1 MSDPSSSDP
10 FDVVVI
16 GGGPGGYVAAI
27 RAAQLGLKTALI
39 EGRGSLGGTCLNVG
53 CIPSKALLHASEH
66 VAQAHHSF
74 ADWGIRLGKISVDLA
89 QMMTKK
95 DEVVEGL
102 TSGIELLLA
111 KNKVTYIQGWATLAG
126 EGRVS
131 VAGLDGKSSEVSA
144 RNIVIATGSEV
155 TPLPGVE
162 IDEKRILSSTGA
174 LSLEKVPNHLVIIG
188 AGVIGLE
195 LGSVWQRLGARVTV
209 VEFLDRICP
218 GMDNEIARQFRR
230 TLEGQGLSFR
240 LASGWSGPRPAV
252 RRSR

>member
-1 MSDPSSSDP
+1 MSEPSPSDP

-39 EGRGSLGGTCLNVG
+39 EGRGSLGGSCLNVG

-111 KNKVTYIQGWATLAG
+111 KNKVTYIQGWATLAA
-126 EGRVS
+126 EGLVS
-131 VAGLDGKSSEVSA
+131 VAGLDGKSS
-144 RNIVIATGSEV
+144 
-155 TPLPGVE
+155 
-162 IDEKRILSSTGA
+162 
-174 LSLEKVPNHLVIIG
+174 
-188 AGVIGLE
+188 
-195 LGSVWQRLGARVTV
+195 
-209 VEFLDRICP
+209 
-218 GMDNEIARQFRR
+218 
-230 TLEGQGLSFR
+230 
-240 LASGWSGPRPAV
+240 
-252 RRSR
+252 